1 MKEMIHFFEKFK
13 IPTILGL
20 GVILIGISA
29 GLFLVLREQILISRA
44 APDITPIKDSVT
56 FANIEDSTVV
66 VSWQTANPAASFVR
80 YGKSDPGEQ
89 TALDDRDKGAPNP
102 HIVHYVTL
110 ENLFPKTE
118 YQLKIITGRV
128 SSDIF
133 RFKTASPATTQS
145 NFGPLIGSV
154 LENDKPIPE
163 GVAYLSIS
171 GAIVQSSLVKDLGSF
186 LIPLSRVRR
195 SDDSSKILLLS
206 DETIA
211 KLTVVAKN
219 GQSIA
224 LFRLKAMGTSL
235 PVLKIGQNLDLTTT
249 QSQINEATSST
260 ADLKIFDLN
269 SDGQINSTDYAI
281 VLRNFGKNPR
291 EKKAD
296 LNNDGVVDKKDL
308 DEITPKINEP
318 ITP

>member
-20 GVILIGISA
+20 GVILIGISS

-44 APDITPIKDSVT
+44 SPNVTPIKDSVT
-56 FANIEDSTVV
+56 FTNIEDSTVV
-66 VSWQTANPAASFVR
+66 VSWQTANPAASFVT
-80 YGKSDPGEQ
+80 YGKSGPGEQ
-89 TALDDRDKGAPNP
+89 TALDDRDKGSPNP

-110 ENLFPKTE
+110 KNLLPKTE
-118 YQLKIITGRV
+118 YQLKIITGRA

-133 RFKTASPATTQS
+133 RFKTASPATAQS
-145 NFGPLIGSV
+145 NFGPVIGSV

-163 GVAYLSIS
+163 AVAYLSIS
-171 GAIVQSSLVKDLGSF
+171 DATVQSSLIKDLGSF
-186 LIPLSRVRR
+186 LIPLSRIRQL
-195 SDDSSKILLLS
+195 D

-224 LFRLKAMGTSL
+224 LFKLKAVGTSL
-235 PVLKIGQNLDLTTT
+235 PVLKIGQSLDLTTT
-249 QSQINEATSST
+249 QNQTEEISPSTSG
-260 ADLKIFDLN
+260 LRIFDLN
-269 SDGQINSTDYAI
+269 FDGQMNSTDYAI
-281 VLRNFGKNPR
+281 VLRNFGKNPK
-291 EKKAD
+291 EKEAD

-308 DEITPKINEP
+308 DEIASKINEP
-318 ITP
+318 LIAP

>member
-20 GVILIGISA
+20 GVILIGISS

-44 APDITPIKDSVT
+44 SPNVTPIKDSVIFT
-56 FANIEDSTVV
+56 NIEDSTVV
-66 VSWQTANPAASFVR
+66 VSWQTANPAASFVT
-80 YGKSDPGEQ
+80 YGKSGPGEQ
-89 TALDDRDKGAPNP
+89 TALDDRDKGSPNP

-110 ENLFPKTE
+110 KNLLPKTE

-133 RFKTASPATTQS
+133 RFRTASPATTQS
-145 NFGPLIGSV
+145 NFGPVVGSV

-171 GAIVQSSLVKDLGSF
+171 GATVQSSLIKDLGSF
-186 LIPLSRVRR
+186 LIPLSWIRQL
-195 SDDSSKILLLS
+195 DDA
-206 DETIA
+206 TIA

-224 LFRLKAMGTSL
+224 LFKLKAVGTSL
-235 PVLKIGQNLDLTTT
+235 PVLKIGQSLDLTTT
-249 QSQINEATSST
+249 QNQTEEISPSTSG
-260 ADLKIFDLN
+260 LRIFDLN
-269 SDGQINSTDYAI
+269 FDGQMNSTDYAI
-281 VLRNFGKNPR
+281 VLRNFGKNPK

-308 DEITPKINEP
+308 DEIASKINEP
-318 ITP
+318 LIAP

>member
-1 MKEMIHFFEKFK
+1 MIHFFEKFK

-20 GVILIGISA
+20 GIILIGISS

-44 APDITPIKDSVT
+44 SPDITPIKDSVT
-56 FANIEDSTVV
+56 FTNIEDSTVT
-66 VSWQTANPAASFVR
+66 VSWQTANPAASFVT
-80 YGKSDPGEQ
+80 YGKSGPGEQ
-89 TALDDRDKGAPNP
+89 TALDDRDKGFPNP

-110 ENLFPKTE
+110 ENLLPKTE
-118 YQLKIITGRV
+118 YQLKIMTGRV

-145 NFGPLIGSV
+145 NFGPVIGSV

-171 GAIVQSSLVKDLGSF
+171 STTVQSSLIKDLGSF
-186 LIPLSRVRR
+186 LIPLSRIRQ
-195 SDDSSKILLLS
+195 SD

-211 KLTVVAKN
+211 KLTVIAKN

-224 LFRLKAMGTSL
+224 LFKLKTTGTSL

-249 QSQINEATSST
+249 QNPIKEVTPSAS
-260 ADLKIFDLN
+260 DLRIFDLN
-269 SDGQINSTDYAI
+269 NDGQINSADYAI

-308 DEITPKINEP
+308 DEIASKINEP
-318 ITP
+318 LITP

>member
-1 MKEMIHFFEKFK
+1 MIHFFEKFK
-13 IPTILGL
+13 LPTILGL
-20 GVILIGISA
+20 GIILIGISS

-44 APDITPIKDSVT
+44 SPDITPIKDSVT
-56 FANIEDSTVV
+56 FTNIEDSTVV
-66 VSWQTANPAASFVR
+66 VSWQTANPAASFVT

-89 TALDDRDKGAPNP
+89 TALDDRDSGSPNS

-110 ENLFPKTE
+110 KNLLPKTE
-118 YQLKIITGRV
+118 YQLKIATGKV

-145 NFGPLIGSV
+145 NFGPVIGSV

-171 GAIVQSSLVKDLGSF
+171 DTTVQSSLIKDLGSF
-186 LIPLSRVRR
+186 LIPLSRIRPP
-195 SDDSSKILLLS
+195 D

-211 KLTVVAKN
+211 KLTVIAKT

-224 LFRLKAMGTSL
+224 LFRIKAAGTSL

-249 QSQINEATSST
+249 QSPTKEVPPSTS
-260 ADLKIFDLN
+260 DLKIFDLN

-281 VLRNFGKNPR
+281 VLRNFGKNPK

-308 DEITPKINEP
+308 DEIASKINEP
-318 ITP
+318 LITP

>member
-1 MKEMIHFFEKFK
+1 MIHFFEKFK

-20 GVILIGISA
+20 GVILIGISS

-44 APDITPIKDSVT
+44 SPNVTPIKDSVIFT
-56 FANIEDSTVV
+56 NIEDSTVV
-66 VSWQTANPAASFVR
+66 VSWQTANPAASFVT
-80 YGKSDPGEQ
+80 YGKSGPGEQ
-89 TALDDRDKGAPNP
+89 TALDDRDKGSPNP

-110 ENLFPKTE
+110 KNLLPKTE

-133 RFKTASPATTQS
+133 RFRTASPATTQS
-145 NFGPLIGSV
+145 NFGPVVGSV

-171 GAIVQSSLVKDLGSF
+171 GATVQSSLIKDLGSF
-186 LIPLSRVRR
+186 LIPLSWIRQL
-195 SDDSSKILLLS
+195 DDA
-206 DETIA
+206 TIA

-224 LFRLKAMGTSL
+224 LFKLKAVGTSL
-235 PVLKIGQNLDLTTT
+235 PVLKIGQSLDLTTT
-249 QSQINEATSST
+249 QNQTEEISPSTSG
-260 ADLKIFDLN
+260 LRIFDLN
-269 SDGQINSTDYAI
+269 FDGQMNSTDYAI
-281 VLRNFGKNPR
+281 VLRNFGKNPK

-308 DEITPKINEP
+308 DEIASKINEP
-318 ITP
+318 LIAP